1 MKGMNALNWKIAGQ
15 SAMLK
20 VKNLK
25 FQPKDLDNNNEKKI
39 YILKMTLA
47 FSTLYTYSTL
57 CI

>member
-25 FQPKDLDNNNEKKI
+25 FQPKDLDNNKEKKFI
-39 YILKMTLA
+39 Y
-47 FSTLYTYSTL
+47 
-57 CI
+57 